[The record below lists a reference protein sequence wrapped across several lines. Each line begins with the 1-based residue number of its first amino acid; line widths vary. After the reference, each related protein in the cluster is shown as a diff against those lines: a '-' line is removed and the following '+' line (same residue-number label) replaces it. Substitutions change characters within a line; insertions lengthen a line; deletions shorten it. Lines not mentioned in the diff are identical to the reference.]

1 MKSIKKLTAVLT
13 VFVLL
18 LSLSPG
24 VPAAAESSEPSRL
37 IHVVYDDSYSMIKT
51 GGSYVDTWCKTKYSM
66 EVFAAL
72 LGANDTMNIYY
83 MSDFDQ
89 GANGSPKL
97 TLKGGD
103 TAANVKSVHDLL
115 SPDDTAR
122 MNTPFKAV
130 EAAYRDL
137 LNADGAGREKWLVV
151 LTDGAFET
159 NVRNQKKNPA
169 EVDAFF
175 AGTDPS
181 VNVMF
186 LAIGSGAAQIHAG
199 DKPQFFFRTAQ
210 TSDQILNNITDMGR
224 QMFNSHKLELGSDGK
239 ISFDLPM
246 SELVVFAQGQD
257 VKIEGIT
264 DAEGKP
270 IPGGQAEAQVR
281 FSDKPYVNAQD
292 PSIIVDTALAGK
304 VKVFQGEYPEGD
316 YQVKVSGAETVEV
329 YYKPDV
335 AVNMFLTDAN
345 GNSVTE
351 MEKLEAGTYTLDF
364 GFVKP
369 GTVER
374 LPESKLLGAV
384 KYEARISNNGVV
396 SETVYQPGD
405 SIQLEEGDVTVEA
418 IARYLDYNS
427 VRTNMSYRVWKNKA
441 VGYEVLDDTVFRV
454 KPNGIESDGPYRV
467 KLTLDGRDMTEAEW
481 AEFGV
486 PTVTRDKS
494 VKKFYGDPVVT
505 KTGEIGVIEI
515 TPGLKGDKAKGY
527 LYGDMP
533 YTINYQEIHGDEV
546 WSGYGEGTMHIS
558 DGRTWLQ
565 QHWRMVVRLAILLA
579 ILALIIMYLPGVKAY
594 LPKRVRKRPRIDCV
608 PLSLYGQR
616 YTAHGTCSKD
626 LWKTFVPIMAET
638 ATLRYAP
645 PGVSGAT
652 PLKLKATRKRNRMLV
667 RNASNFV
674 EKDFIHFDGESIEK
688 EKAKGF
694 TIGVGTTIEVFS
706 EDTHYTCNMTER

>member
-51 GGSYVDTWCKTKYSM
+51 GGSYVDTWCKAKYSM

-351 MEKLEAGTYTLDF
+351 MEKLWMGTFHSIFSRILRQEAHVF
-364 GFVKP
+364 GF
-369 GTVER
+369 
-374 LPESKLLGAV
+374 SSS
-384 KYEARISNNGVV
+384 Y
-396 SETVYQPGD
+396 TVYQPGD

-505 KTGEIGVIEI
+505 KTGEVGVIEI

-565 QHWRMVVRLAILLA
+565 QHWRMVVRLAILGVILFVLA
-579 ILALIIMYLPGVKAY
+579 GYVPGIKPYLP
-594 LPKRVRKRPRIDCV
+594 RRIRSRPRIDCR
-608 PLSLYGQR
+608 PTGLYGQP
-616 YTAHGTCSKD
+616 YVAKGSFSKK
-626 LWKTFVPIMAET
+626 LMTTIVPYKAEKG
-638 ATLRYAP
+638 TLRYTP
-645 PGVSGAT
+645 PGVRGAL
-652 PLKLKATRKRNRMLV
+652 PLELKATRKRNRMLV
-667 RNASNFV
+667 TNAKSIAGKDVVRFDGSLL
-674 EKDFIHFDGESIEK
+674 EKDQKKPFMIGIGTSIE
-688 EKAKGF
+688 A
-694 TIGVGTTIEVFS
+694 FS
-706 EDTHYTCNMTER
+706 EDMHFICSMTER